1 MPTPAQVKDHVAT
14 LARDAHNLRE
24 LRASE
29 GWTRLL
35 DHLSKM
41 EEQATSHILAEG
53 ESIHLVN
60 YWRGYLKAVGDLKHG
75 PDRLVEWA
83 EQSIAQTA

>member
-1 MPTPAQVKDHVAT
+1 MAT
-14 LARDAHNLRE
+14 LMRDAGNLRE

-29 GWTRLL
+29 GWKRLL
-35 DHLSKM
+35 EHLSRM
-41 EEQATSHILAEG
+41 EEQATSHILSEG

-75 PDRLVEWA
+75 PDRLVEWV
-83 EQSIAQTA
+83 EQSVAQIA